1 MRIAI
6 LAGGVGGSR
15 FTRGVRA
22 AYPDAELTVIV
33 NTADDIVL
41 HGLHVSPDLD
51 TVMYALGGGID
62 VERGWGRAEETW
74 QVGAELKA
82 YGAEPSWFNL
92 GDRDLATHV
101 IRSQL
106 LTAGYPLSDITA
118 ALCTR
123 WLPAEDGPGSLTLRP
138 MTDDRVETH
147 VVIADTDAPG
157 GRRAVHFQEYW
168 VRLHAG
174 PDAQSV
180 HYVGI
185 ESARPGP
192 GVIETIT
199 DAELIL
205 VAPSNPVVSIGP
217 IVAVP
222 GIRAAV
228 QRASAPVIGFS
239 GVLDGA
245 PVLGMA
251 HRLLPAIGVE
261 VDAAAVGLHYGSRG
275 PVGDAT
281 PGLLDAWVVDERDAD
296 GLDRLRAAGLRARAT
311 PLIMSDPEATAT
323 FVRHGVELADG

>member
-1 MRIAI
+1 VRIVI

-33 NTADDIVL
+33 NTGDDIVL
-41 HGLHVSPDLD
+41 HGLHISPDLD

-62 VERGWGRAEETW
+62 AERGWGRSAETW

-92 GDRDLATHV
+92 GDRDLATHL
-101 IRSQL
+101 IRTQML
-106 LTAGYPLSDITA
+106 AAGYPLSDVTA

-123 WLPAEDGPGSLTLRP
+123 WLSGSDAPTLRP
-138 MTDDRVETH
+138 MTDQRVETH
-147 VVIADTDAPG
+147 VVLADPDAPG
-157 GRRAVHFQEYW
+157 GRRAIHFQEYW
-168 VRLHAG
+168 VRLHAE
-174 PDAQSV
+174 PDALAV

-185 ESARPGP
+185 ETARPGP
-192 GVIETIT
+192 GVLEAIAGA
-199 DAELIL
+199 DLIL

-228 QRASAPVIGFS
+228 QATAAPVVGFS

-251 HRLLPAIGVE
+251 HRLLPAIGVA
-261 VDAAAVGLHYGSRG
+261 VDAAAVGLHYGSRRDG
-275 PVGDAT
+275 GS
-281 PGLLDAWVVDERDAD
+281 GLLDGWLVDTRDA
-296 GLDRLRAAGLRARAT
+296 GALDRLRAGGLAADAV
-311 PLIMSDPEATAT
+311 PLIMSSPQATAA
-323 FVRHGVELADG
+323 FVRHGSGLVGG